1 MKHRLPKL
9 VAFLAAAFFAAVA
22 LACPPAYAANGGA
35 VEFFVALTG
44 DDANPGTLDS
54 PFGTLTRARNAVREA
69 KRATPKPTA
78 VTVQIRGGT
87 YFLPGMFNILPHD
100 TGLADL
106 PVTYCSYR
114 DERAVLVAGREVG
127 GFTPSPDDPD
137 TLVAAMPPPE
147 LDIDVVPLKQL
158 FHVGPQGWERL
169 TLARY
174 PNVDPA
180 NPLGGGWARA
190 AGSASGTAANPG
202 DEDGTKSLV
211 LAEADARPWKRGSDG
226 EVSVFATHDWWNSLV
241 RVASYDAASRTLRFH
256 EATSAPVRPGD
267 PFFVQGMREDLDAP
281 GEWYYDK
288 PNAKLYVR
296 PPRDVDPATFRVV
309 APNARSIITIGP
321 YVQNVTLEGLEF
333 HGCEGTA
340 VFLID
345 ATKCTVAGCTVSQVG
360 GYFGA
365 GVAIVNGKEN
375 LVTGCDIAY
384 TGGAGIILA
393 GGRLDR
399 RERTDHRAENNHVH
413 HTGVMCKH
421 GAGIGI
427 GGFGSTAARNFVHDC
442 PRSGII
448 LTGNDHLVELNRVE
462 GTCLETDEAAAIS
475 AEGGDFV
482 AGRGNVVRHNLV
494 RNAVGFGR
502 DETGTWRS
510 PAVAWGISADHGAVG
525 VEVIGNIVVRGGRA
539 GIRLDNGRDC
549 RVAGNLLIDAGIGSQ
564 FEYEGWTSQDQ
575 RWLSRLSEMK
585 LRHDVVRKAAAW
597 KEIPGVAP
605 SPQEAVLP
613 DGTTSAGN
621 EFVRNVVVWSDP
633 TVPLFRMKNLP
644 VGHFRCD
651 SNCFWMGGTSGKVNA
666 AALPVVA
673 VEPAWPG
680 GMPPKPA
687 DSFAAWKN
695 LGFDAASIVAD
706 PRLNDAT
713 KGNFRLAAD
722 SPAVKLGFE
731 EIPLDRIGP
740 YADPRRASWPIAP

>member
-9 VAFLAAAFFAAVA
+9 AAFLTAAFLAAGAPACAADVD
-22 LACPPAYAANGGA
+22 A
-35 VEFFVALTG
+35 VEFFVAPMG
-44 DDANPGTLDS
+44 DDANPGTLDR

-87 YFLPGMFNILPHD
+87 YFLQGMFNILPHD

-127 GFTPSPDDPD
+127 GFTPSPDDPG
-137 TLVAAMPPPE
+137 TIVAAMPPPE

>member
-1 MKHRLPKL
+1 
-9 VAFLAAAFFAAVA
+9 
-22 LACPPAYAANGGA
+22 
-35 VEFFVALTG
+35 
-44 DDANPGTLDS
+44 
-54 PFGTLTRARNAVREA
+54 
-69 KRATPKPTA
+69 
-78 VTVQIRGGT
+78 
-87 YFLPGMFNILPHD
+87 
-100 TGLADL
+100 
-106 PVTYCSYR
+106 
-114 DERAVLVAGREVG
+114 
-127 GFTPSPDDPD
+127 
-137 TLVAAMPPPE
+137 
-147 LDIDVVPLKQL
+147 
-158 FHVGPQGWERL
+158 
-169 TLARY
+169 
-174 PNVDPA
+174 
-180 NPLGGGWARA
+180 
-190 AGSASGTAANPG
+190 
-202 DEDGTKSLV
+202 
-211 LAEADARPWKRGSDG
+211 
-226 EVSVFATHDWWNSLV
+226 
-241 RVASYDAASRTLRFH
+241 
-256 EATSAPVRPGD
+256 
-267 PFFVQGMREDLDAP
+267 
-281 GEWYYDK
+281 
-288 PNAKLYVR
+288 
-296 PPRDVDPATFRVV
+296 
-309 APNARSIITIGP
+309 
-321 YVQNVTLEGLEF
+321 
-333 HGCEGTA
+333 
-340 VFLID
+340 
-345 ATKCTVAGCTVSQVG
+345 VG

-375 LVTGCDIAY
+375 LVNGCDIAY

-399 RERTDHRAENNHVH
+399 RERADHRAENNHVH
-413 HTGVMCKH
+413 HTGVICKH

-651 SNCFWMGGTSGKVNA
+651 SNCFWMGGTSGTIGVA
-666 AALPVVA
+666 TSPVVA

-687 DSFAAWKN
+687 DSFAAWKK

-722 SPAVKLGFE
+722 SPAAKLGFE
-731 EIPLDRIGP
+731 EIPVDRIGP